1 MTIEHTKNDNI
12 KHAKRYTTEKWFEKS
27 LGLKTNLKVIY
38 LLVDCYFK
46 SRGHAAMFN
55 KHSQKILDIAKQKG
69 LVSVDKI
76 SRMKITPA
84 GKQYLRDHRLTKT
97 EHADLRCEYSWLEG
111 AA

>member
-1 MTIEHTKNDNI
+1 MN
-12 KHAKRYTTEKWFEKS
+12 AKRYTTEKWFEKS
-27 LGLKTNLKVIY
+27 LGLKARLKVIY

-55 KHSQKILDIAKQKG
+55 KHSQNTLDIAKRQG
-69 LVSVDKI
+69 LVSIDKI

-84 GKQYLRDHRLTKT
+84 GKQYLREHRLTKI
-97 EHADLRCEYSWLEG
+97 EHADLRSEYPWLEG

>member
-1 MTIEHTKNDNI
+1 MN
-12 KHAKRYTTEKWFEKS
+12 AKRYTAEKWFEKS

-55 KHSQKILDIAKQKG
+55 KHNRKILDIAKRQG
-69 LVSVDKI
+69 LVSVGKI

-84 GKQYLRDHRLTKT
+84 GKQYLRDHKLTKI
-97 EHADLRCEYSWLEG
+97 EHADLRREYSWLDG

>member
-1 MTIEHTKNDNI
+1 MN
-12 KHAKRYTTEKWFEKS
+12 AKRYTTEKWFEQS
-27 LGLKTNLKVIY
+27 VGVKTHLRVIY

-46 SRGHAAMFN
+46 SRGRAAMFN
-55 KHSQKILDIAKQKG
+55 KHSKKTLDIAKRKG

-84 GKQYLRDHRLTKT
+84 GKQYLRDHRLTQI
-97 EHADLRCEYSWLEG
+97 EHADLRREHSWLEG

>member
-1 MTIEHTKNDNI
+1 MN
-12 KHAKRYTTEKWFEKS
+12 AKRYTSEKWFEKGQ
-27 LGLKTNLKVIY
+27 GLKVRLNVIY

-46 SRGHAAMFN
+46 SRGNAAMFN
-55 KHSQKILDIAKQKG
+55 KHSQKTLEVAKRKG

-84 GKQYLRDHRLTKT
+84 GKQYLRDHRLTKI
-97 EHADLRCEYSWLEG
+97 EHADLRSEYSWLEG

>member
-1 MTIEHTKNDNI
+1 MKVKKHTT
-12 KHAKRYTTEKWFEKS
+12 AKWFETETHVE
-27 LGLKTNLKVIY
+27 KTLRIIY
-38 LLVDCYFK
+38 LLVDCYFQ

-55 KHSQKILDIAKQKG
+55 KHRQRTLDIAKRKG

-84 GKQYLRDHRLTKT
+84 GKQYLRDHRLTKI
-97 EHADLRCEYSWLEG
+97 EHAALRREYSWLES

>member
-1 MTIEHTKNDNI
+1 MN
-12 KHAKRYTTEKWFEKS
+12 AKRYTTEKWFEKS
-27 LGLKTNLKVIY
+27 MGLKVRLKVIY

-46 SRGHAAMFN
+46 SRGHASMFN
-55 KHSQKILDIAKQKG
+55 KHSQKALDIAKRKG

-84 GKQYLRDHRLTKT
+84 GKQYLRDHRLTKI
-97 EHADLRCEYSWLEG
+97 EHADLRRECSWLEG

>member
-1 MTIEHTKNDNI
+1 MN
-12 KHAKRYTTEKWFEKS
+12 AKRYTTEKWFEKS
-27 LGLKTNLKVIY
+27 FGLKVHLKVIY

-55 KHSQKILDIAKQKG
+55 KHNKKTLDIAKRQG
-69 LVSVDKI
+69 LVSLDKI

-84 GKQYLRDHRLTKT
+84 GKQYLRDHRLTKI
-97 EHADLRCEYSWLEG
+97 EHADLRREYSWLEG

>member
-1 MTIEHTKNDNI
+1 MNKF
-12 KHAKRYTTEKWFEKS
+12 YTTEKWFEKD
-27 LGLKTNLKVIY
+27 LGLKVRLKVIY

-55 KHSQKILDIAKQKG
+55 KHNQRTLYIAKRQG
-69 LVSVDKI
+69 LVSIDQI

-84 GKQYLRDHRLTKT
+84 GKQYLRDHRLTKI
-97 EHADLRCEYSWLEG
+97 EHDDLRREYSWLES

>member
-1 MTIEHTKNDNI
+1 MN
-12 KHAKRYTTEKWFEKS
+12 AKRYTTEKWFEKS
-27 LGLKTNLKVIY
+27 LGLKTNLRVIY

-46 SRGHAAMFN
+46 SRGHVAMFN
-55 KHSQKILDIAKQKG
+55 KHGKKTLEIAKSKG

-84 GKQYLRDHRLTKT
+84 GKQYLRDHRLTKI
-97 EHADLRCEYSWLEG
+97 EHADLRSEYSWLEG

>member
-1 MTIEHTKNDNI
+1 MN
-12 KHAKRYTTEKWFEKS
+12 AKRYTTEKWFEKS
-27 LGLKTNLKVIY
+27 LGLKVRLKVIY

-55 KHSQKILDIAKQKG
+55 KHSQKTLDIAKRQG
-69 LVSVDKI
+69 LVSLDKI

-84 GKQYLRDHRLTKT
+84 GKQYLRDHRLTKI
-97 EHADLRCEYSWLEG
+97 EHADLRREYSFLEG

>member
-1 MTIEHTKNDNI
+1 MN
-12 KHAKRYTTEKWFEKS
+12 AKRYTTEKWFEES
-27 LGLKTNLKVIY
+27 LGLKVRLKVIY

-55 KHSQKILDIAKQKG
+55 KHSQRTLDIAKRQG
-69 LVSVDKI
+69 LVSIDKI

-84 GKQYLRDHRLTKT
+84 GKQYLRDHRLTKI
-97 EHADLRCEYSWLEG
+97 EHADLLSEYSWLEG

>member
-1 MTIEHTKNDNI
+1 MN
-12 KHAKRYTTEKWFEKS
+12 AKRYTTKKWFETEV
-27 LGLKTNLKVIY
+27 GLRGKLKLIY

-55 KHSQKILDIAKQKG
+55 KHSQKTLDIAKRQG
-69 LVSVDKI
+69 LVSLDKI

-84 GKQYLRDHRLTKT
+84 GKQYLRDHRLTKI
-97 EHADLRCEYSWLEG
+97 EHADLRREYSFLEG

>member
-1 MTIEHTKNDNI
+1 MN
-12 KHAKRYTTEKWFEKS
+12 AKRYTTEKWFEKG
-27 LGLKTNLKVIY
+27 LGFKFRLKVIY

-55 KHSQKILDIAKQKG
+55 KHSQSTLYIAKRQG
-69 LVSVDKI
+69 LVSLDKI

-84 GKQYLRDHRLTKT
+84 GKQYLRDHRLTKI
-97 EHADLRCEYSWLEG
+97 EHADLRSEYSWLDG

>member
-1 MTIEHTKNDNI
+1 MN
-12 KHAKRYTTEKWFEKS
+12 AKRYTTAKWFEKS
-27 LGLKTNLKVIY
+27 LDLKFQLKVIY

-55 KHSQKILDIAKQKG
+55 KHSQRTVYIAKRQG
-69 LVSVDKI
+69 LVSLDKI

-84 GKQYLRDHRLTKT
+84 GKQYLRDHRLTKI
-97 EHADLRCEYSWLEG
+97 EHADLRCEYPCLDG

>member
-1 MTIEHTKNDNI
+1 MN
-12 KHAKRYTTEKWFEKS
+12 AKRYTTEKWFEKS
-27 LGLKTNLKVIY
+27 LGLKTNLRVIY

-55 KHSQKILDIAKQKG
+55 KHGKKTLEIAKSKG
-69 LVSVDKI
+69 LVSIDKI

-84 GKQYLRDHRLTKT
+84 GKQYLRDHRLTKI
-97 EHADLRCEYSWLEG
+97 EHADLRSEYSWLEG

>member
-1 MTIEHTKNDNI
+1 M
-12 KHAKRYTTEKWFEKS
+12 
-27 LGLKTNLKVIY
+27 GLKTNLRVIY

-55 KHSQKILDIAKQKG
+55 KHNQKTLDIAKRKG

-84 GKQYLRDHRLTKT
+84 GKQYLREHRLTKI
-97 EHADLRCEYSWLEG
+97 EHDDLCREYSWIES

>member
-1 MTIEHTKNDNI
+1 MN
-12 KHAKRYTTEKWFEKS
+12 AKQYTTEKWFEKS
-27 LGLKTNLKVIY
+27 MGLKVRLRVIY

-46 SRGHAAMFN
+46 SRGHATMFN
-55 KHSQKILDIAKQKG
+55 KHSQKILDIAKCKG

-84 GKQYLRDHRLTKT
+84 GKQYLRDHRLTKI
-97 EHADLRCEYSWLEG
+97 EHADLRRECSWLEG

>member
-1 MTIEHTKNDNI
+1 MN
-12 KHAKRYTTEKWFEKS
+12 AKRYTTEKWFEKS
-27 LGLKTNLKVIY
+27 LGLKVHLRVIY

-55 KHSQKILDIAKQKG
+55 KHNQKTLDIAKRQG

-84 GKQYLRDHRLTKT
+84 GKQYLRDHRLTKI
-97 EHADLRCEYSWLEG
+97 EHADLRREYSWLEG

>member
-1 MTIEHTKNDNI
+1 MN
-12 KHAKRYTTEKWFEKS
+12 AKRYTTEKWFEKD
-27 LGLKTNLKVIY
+27 LGLKGRLRVIY

-46 SRGHAAMFN
+46 SRGCAAMFN
-55 KHSQKILDIAKQKG
+55 KHGKITLDTAKHKG

-84 GKQYLRDHRLTKT
+84 GKQYLRDHRLTKI
-97 EHADLRCEYSWLEG
+97 EHADLRREYSWLEG

>member
-1 MTIEHTKNDNI
+1 MNS
-12 KHAKRYTTEKWFEKS
+12 KRYTTEKWFEKS
-27 LGLKTNLKVIY
+27 LGLKVRLKVIY

-55 KHSQKILDIAKQKG
+55 KHSQKTLDIAKRQG
-69 LVSVDKI
+69 LVSIDQI

-84 GKQYLRDHRLTKT
+84 GKQYLRDHRLTKI
-97 EHADLRCEYSWLEG
+97 EHADLRSEYSWLEG

>member
-1 MTIEHTKNDNI
+1 MN
-12 KHAKRYTTEKWFEKS
+12 AKRYTTEKWFETEV
-27 LGLKTNLKVIY
+27 GLQGKLKLIY

-55 KHSQKILDIAKQKG
+55 KHNKRTLEIAKRKG
-69 LVSVDKI
+69 LVSLDQI

-84 GKQYLRDHRLTKT
+84 GKQYLRDHRLTKI
-97 EHADLRCEYSWLEG
+97 EHADLRREHSWLDG

>member
-1 MTIEHTKNDNI
+1 MN
-12 KHAKRYTTEKWFEKS
+12 AKRYTTEKWFEKS
-27 LGLKTNLKVIY
+27 LGLKAHLKVIY

-55 KHSQKILDIAKQKG
+55 KHSQKILDIAKRQG

-84 GKQYLRDHRLTKT
+84 GKQYLRDHRLTKI
-97 EHADLRCEYSWLEG
+97 EHADLRREYSWLEG

>member
-1 MTIEHTKNDNI
+1 MN
-12 KHAKRYTTEKWFEKS
+12 AKRYTTEKWFEKS
-27 LGLKTNLKVIY
+27 LGLKVRLKVIY

-55 KHSQKILDIAKQKG
+55 KHSKKTLEIAKRQG

-84 GKQYLRDHRLTKT
+84 GKQYLRDHRLTKI
-97 EHADLRCEYSWLEG
+97 EHADLRREHSWLEV

>member
-1 MTIEHTKNDNI
+1 MN
-12 KHAKRYTTEKWFEKS
+12 AKRYTTEKWFEKS
-27 LGLKTNLKVIY
+27 LGLKTNLRVIY

-55 KHSQKILDIAKQKG
+55 KHGKKTLEIAKSKG
-69 LVSVDKI
+69 LVSIDKI

-84 GKQYLRDHRLTKT
+84 GKKYLRDHRLTKI
-97 EHADLRCEYSWLEG
+97 EHDDLRREYSWIDC

>member
-1 MTIEHTKNDNI
+1 MN
-12 KHAKRYTTEKWFEKS
+12 AKRYTTEKWFEKS
-27 LGLKTNLKVIY
+27 LGLKVRLKVIY

-55 KHSQKILDIAKQKG
+55 KHNQKTLDIAKRQG
-69 LVSVDKI
+69 LVSLDKI

-84 GKQYLRDHRLTKT
+84 GKQYLRDHRLTKI
-97 EHADLRCEYSWLEG
+97 EHADLRSEYSWLEG